1 MHANPGTDAG
11 ALQIGSTV
19 VVPFNF
25 PLVSGE
31 VPYTS
36 LLTGWIIEGLQARYP
51 YLQVG
56 TIGRSVM
63 GTPLWSLQLGNG
75 PVEVGYN
82 ASFHANESIT
92 TPVLL
97 KFVERLLETYA
108 DERMY
113 EELYPE
119 RRRTLSKAWPAWA
132 AVWGDPTSIRA
143 SRRQKRPEICSSA
156 RLTPEKFMQIWT
168 AIPWISFPCTAE
180 SVGRGGKTAEAE
192 N

>member
-1 MHANPGTDAG
+1 MQKCITQRWSSDACKSRNGCRSITDWKYG
-11 ALQIGSTV
+11 CCTI
-19 VVPFNF
+19 NF

-51 YLQVG
+51 YLRVG

-97 KFVERLLETYA
+97 KFVEQLLEAYA

-113 EELYPE
+113 EELYPSGC
-119 RRRTLSKAWPAWA
+119 LKNIPCILYHW
-132 AVWGDPTSIRA
+132 SIR
-143 SRRQKRPEICSSA
+143 
-156 RLTPEKFMQIWT
+156 MVWIW
-168 AIPWISFPCTAE
+168 
-180 SVGRGGKTAEAE
+180 
-192 N
+192 

>member
-1 MHANPGTDAG
+1 MERVMHANPGTDAG

-36 LLTGWIIEGLQARYP
+36 PAYRVDHRGLCRHVIP
-51 YLQVG
+51 
-56 TIGRSVM
+56 ICRWERSEEVLW

-92 TPVLL
+92 TPVLF
-97 KFVERLLETYA
+97 KVCGAAVRGIC
-108 DERMY
+108 
-113 EELYPE
+113 
-119 RRRTLSKAWPAWA
+119 RRTY
-132 AVWGDPTSIRA
+132 V
-143 SRRQKRPEICSSA
+143 
-156 RLTPEKFMQIWT
+156 
-168 AIPWISFPCTAE
+168 
-180 SVGRGGKTAEAE
+180 
-192 N
+192 